1 MKKLKLY
8 LFIFTVSSSVILLN
22 FMILPKEETGG
33 KKLFQDFISQFD
45 KTQLPHKIIVP
56 DDKGLKKNTVQ
67 LETISSQ
74 KLITQKF
81 KAFIPG
87 LIRSKYTRGPI
98 TKYYF
103 KNIVYENEDFVIVT
117 YGLQSGYITKSI
129 DECALASYSKK
140 ARTINANRLLSV
152 ITVARNHRYES
163 IESVIGE
170 DLMIKSIIYETIR
183 NDDEREKSG
192 KAITKKY
199 KITEDGKITIM

>member
-1 MKKLKLY
+1 MLNYLNEFPKGTKATILAELKIEEKNKL
-8 LFIFTVSSSVILLN
+8 
-22 FMILPKEETGG
+22 
-33 KKLFQDFISQFD
+33 
-45 KTQLPHKIIVP
+45 
-56 DDKGLKKNTVQ
+56 NT
-67 LETISSQ
+67 E
-74 KLITQKF
+74 K
-81 KAFIPG
+81 PE
-87 LIRSKYTRGPI
+87 Y
-98 TKYYF
+98 
-103 KNIVYENEDFVIVT
+103 IVYENEDFVIVT